1 MVTGDPEF
9 RKVEGLVG
17 IDWLGGKKE
26 KEGEYDT
33 RPGNAV
39 VTGA

>member
-9 RKVEGLVG
+9 RKVEGFVG

-26 KEGEYDT
+26 KD
-33 RPGNAV
+33 
-39 VTGA
+39 GA